1 MVKIGT
7 CTLPWKVDILTTELT
22 ILLILLEERL
32 KDRWNGGSG
41 NIIHFLLD
49 LVCVF
54 FSLAMEGVAMKCL
67 YGSKIQ

>member
-32 KDRWNGGSG
+32 KDHWNGGSG
-41 NIIHFLLD
+41 NIIHFFIRLGVVFYARITALD
-49 LVCVF
+49 FCC
-54 FSLAMEGVAMKCL
+54 AMEGVVMK
-67 YGSKIQ
+67 